1 MGRLGLI
8 EQERGHVF
16 RPPAVRRPLGG
27 WEPAPFELV
36 LSTLRMTL
44 FRDPNA
50 LFPLGDQVGSN
61 DLTLVNLHLAALS
74 LPGGESA
81 SKNHGDSH
89 RLASF
94 AHTLQE
100 TLKGRTWSFPA
111 SAGSPAPAGEGRA
124 ASSRLPLVPAAGW
137 LSTATLGEGAGH
149 TPACS
154 GARPRLGLRTSPSL
168 GAENARSTVPSRG
181 SSSMERMGVRDSQG
195 PCAP

>member
-1 MGRLGLI
+1 MLRFPDHKEAWGCHGEARPNRTRKGTRL
-8 EQERGHVF
+8 
-16 RPPAVRRPLGG
+16 PAAAARRPLGG

-50 LFPLGDQVGSN
+50 LFPLDQVGSN

-111 SAGSPAPAGEGRA
+111 SAGSPAPAGEWGGGLFQAPSGPRGRLA
-124 ASSRLPLVPAAGW
+124 VNS
-137 LSTATLGEGAGH
+137 
-149 TPACS
+149 
-154 GARPRLGLRTSPSL
+154 
-168 GAENARSTVPSRG
+168 NAW
-181 SSSMERMGVRDSQG
+181 
-195 PCAP
+195 

>member
-1 MGRLGLI
+1 MCSDFQTIRRLGLI

-16 RPPAVRRPLGG
+16 RPPAARRPLGG

-61 DLTLVNLHLAALS
+61 DLTLVNLHLATLS
-74 LPGGESA
+74 LPGGEST

-111 SAGSPAPAGEGRA
+111 SGRQPRSCRGGEGGLFQAPSGPRG
-124 ASSRLPLVPAAGW
+124 RLAVN
-137 LSTATLGEGAGH
+137 S
-149 TPACS
+149 
-154 GARPRLGLRTSPSL
+154 
-168 GAENARSTVPSRG
+168 NAW
-181 SSSMERMGVRDSQG
+181 
-195 PCAP
+195 

>member
-16 RPPAVRRPLGG
+16 RPPAAHRPLGG

-61 DLTLVNLHLAALS
+61 DLTLVNLHLATLS

-111 SAGSPAPAGEGRA
+111 SGWQPCSCRRGEGGLFQAPSGPRG
-124 ASSRLPLVPAAGW
+124 RLAVN
-137 LSTATLGEGAGH
+137 S
-149 TPACS
+149 
-154 GARPRLGLRTSPSL
+154 
-168 GAENARSTVPSRG
+168 NAW
-181 SSSMERMGVRDSQG
+181 
-195 PCAP
+195 

>member
-61 DLTLVNLHLAALS
+61 DLTLVNLHLATLS

-137 LSTATLGEGAGH
+137 LPTATLGEGAGH

-154 GARPRLGLRTSPSL
+154 GARHAWACGHRRLWGPR
-168 GAENARSTVPSRG
+168 
-181 SSSMERMGVRDSQG
+181 MH
-195 PCAP
+195 APQYRLVAPL